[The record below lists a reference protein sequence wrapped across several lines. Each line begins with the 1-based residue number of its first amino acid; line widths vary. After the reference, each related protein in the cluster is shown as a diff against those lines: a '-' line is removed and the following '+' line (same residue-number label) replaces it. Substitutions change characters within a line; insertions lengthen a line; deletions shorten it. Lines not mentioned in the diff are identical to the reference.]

1 MALAWPLDKYEALTV
16 DTSRVAETRKWGR
29 EPREGSEYGAAKPP
43 TSPTT
48 TSTEATANQPTVSG
62 VKRPRE
68 TNWSAD
74 KNKGEQEPENPW
86 QVRWCSGFYVDVGF
100 CGVPTALCGP
110 C

>member
-29 EPREGSEYGAAKPP
+29 GPREGLDYGTAKPP

-48 TSTEATANQPTVSG
+48 TSTEVTENQPTVSG

-68 TNWSAD
+68 TNRNAD

-86 QVRWCSGFYVDVGF
+86 QVR
-100 CGVPTALCGP
+100 L
-110 C
+110 